1 MPTPEDAKQRAAFT
15 YNAAADAFDDS
26 PLGFWAYFGK
36 KTVDKL
42 SLQTGGRVLDVCC
55 GSGASAIP
63 AAEAV
68 GLSGS
73 VIGVDLADRLLELGR
88 AKAEHH
94 ALQNIVFRCA
104 DMLALDYPGESFD
117 AVICVF
123 GIFFV
128 PDMPGAVRELWRFV
142 CPGGKLAIT
151 TWGPNVFE
159 PANGA
164 FWQAILKVRPD
175 LYKAFNPWDR
185 ISDPE
190 SLRQML
196 QKGGVDSE
204 QVTAENRWHPLNSH
218 EDWWTIALGSG
229 YRGTIEQLSSTE
241 RVAVREANLTFI
253 RDHGIVR
260 LETNA
265 VYAVATKKALIQSRI
280 IGKRRHAVGYT

>member
-15 YNAAADAFDDS
+15 YNAAADVFDDL
-26 PLGFWAYFGK
+26 PLSFWAYFGK

-42 SLQTGGRVLDVCC
+42 SLQTGARVLDVCC

-63 AAEAV
+63 AAEVV

-73 VIGVDLADRLLELGR
+73 VIGVDLADKLLALAR
-88 AKAEHH
+88 AKAEHR
-94 ALQNIVFRCA
+94 ALQNITFRCA
-104 DMLALDYPGESFD
+104 DMLAMDYPAESFD

-128 PDMPGAVRELWRFV
+128 PDMSGAVRELWRFV
-142 CPGGKLAIT
+142 RPGGKLAIT
-151 TWGPNVFE
+151 TWGPNVLE

-164 FWQAILKVRPD
+164 FWQAVLKVRSD

-196 QKGGVDSE
+196 QEGGVDPE
-204 QVTAENRWHPLNSH
+204 EVTTENRWHPLNSH

-229 YRGTIEQLSSTE
+229 YRGTIEQLSATE

-253 RDHGIVR
+253 RDYGIVR
-260 LETNA
+260 LEANA
-265 VYAVATKKALIQSRI
+265 LYAVATKKASIQSRNDRE
-280 IGKRRHAVGYT
+280 RRRLVG

>member
-1 MPTPEDAKQRAAFT
+1 MPTPEDAKRRAAST

-26 PLGFWAYFGK
+26 PLSFWDYFGK

-42 SLQTGGRVLDVCC
+42 SLETGARVLDLCC

-68 GLSGS
+68 GPSGF
-73 VIGVDLADRLLELGR
+73 VIGVDLADKLLELAR
-88 AKAEHH
+88 AKAEHR
-94 ALQNIVFRCA
+94 ALQNISFHCA
-104 DMLALDYPGESFD
+104 DMLALDCPGESFD

-128 PDMPGAVRELWRFV
+128 PDMSSAVREMWHFV
-142 CPGGKLAIT
+142 RPGGKLAIT
-151 TWGPNVFE
+151 TWGPNVLE

-164 FWQAILKVRPD
+164 FWRAVLNVRPE

-190 SLRQML
+190 SLRDML
-196 QKGGVDSE
+196 KKGGVDPE
-204 QVTAENRWHPLNSH
+204 EVTAEKRWHPLCCD
-218 EDWWTIALGSG
+218 EDWWTIAMGSG
-229 YRGTIEQLSSTE
+229 YRGTIEQLRATE
-241 RVAVREANLTFI
+241 KTAVKEANLISI

-265 VYAVATKKALIQSRI
+265 VYAIATKKRVI
-280 IGKRRHAVGYT
+280 RH